1 MAKYEADKL
10 RTVGLV
16 GHGSGGK
23 TTLAEQLLNTCGM
36 TTRLGRVE
44 EGNTVGDYMPDEIS
58 RGHTIGLSLM
68 HLERDGC
75 RVHIVDN
82 PGYTDFMGEV
92 AASIRVVDGT
102 VFVVDGVAGIE
113 VGTDNCWRYAD
124 DNALPRIVL
133 INKIDKDNSDFYRVL
148 EALSASY
155 GVQCVPLTLP
165 IGKAASF
172 SGVVDV
178 VKGEEPET
186 DDVSKDQ
193 YSTYRE
199 KLVEAAAEGDDE
211 LIEKYFDQGTLTQEE
226 VVRGLRKAVLARSV
240 VPVLCGSA
248 EKGIG
253 IPELLDAIV
262 NFLPSP
268 TERPEI
274 TATDSQDNPV
284 TVEFSEEGP
293 LTGLVFKVLND
304 PYVGNLTFFRVFSG
318 TLASDTQFYNA
329 TKRNTERIGQVFLQ
343 QGKEQAPVE
352 AAYPGDLAAVA
363 RLKNTTIGDT
373 MCTEKARVQ
382 LAQLELPQS
391 MARLAIVP
399 KTRADED
406 KIATALRRIAEED
419 ATFKSARDEQTNEL
433 VIAGMGDLH
442 LDIIMDRLKERFG
455 VAADTKPPKIA
466 YKETIKTSTE
476 VQGRY
481 KKQSGGRGQYGDVWL
496 KISPQPR
503 GEGFEFVDKIVGG
516 VVPRNYIPAVEKGVK
531 EAMER
536 GVIAGY
542 PVVDLQVTL
551 YDGSY
556 HTVDSSDLAFK
567 IAGSMALQ
575 KAVQDVQHCLLEPIM
590 EAEITV
596 PDEYMGDVTGDLNGR
611 RGRILGMEPRLGKQV
626 IKVSIPEAEMLD
638 YSTNLRSMT
647 GGRGTFTMKFLRY
660 DEVPERIAQKIIAQ
674 AAAEKEKKEK

>member
-1 MAKYEADKL
+1 MAKYEADNI

-16 GHGSGGK
+16 GHGSSGK
-23 TTLAEQLLNTCGM
+23 TTLAEQLLTICGM

-68 HLERDGC
+68 HLQRDGY
-75 RVHIVDN
+75 RIHIVDN
-82 PGYTDFMGEV
+82 PGYADFIGEV
-92 AASIRVVDGT
+92 AASIRVVDS
-102 VFVVDGVAGIE
+102 VIAVVDGVGGIE

-124 DNALPRIVL
+124 ENDLPRIVL
-133 INKIDKDNSDFYRVL
+133 INKLDKDNSEFYRVL
-148 EALSASY
+148 EDLSASY
-155 GVQCVPLTLP
+155 NVQCIPLTLP

-172 SGVVDV
+172 SAVIDV

-186 DDVSKDQ
+186 DESAKEQ
-193 YSTYRE
+193 YNTYRE

-211 LIEKYFDQGTLTQEE
+211 LIEKYLEQGTLTQEE
-226 VVRGLRKAVLARSV
+226 VVSGLRKAVLARSV
-240 VPVLCGSA
+240 IPVVCGSA

-253 IPELLDAIV
+253 VQELLDAIV

-268 TERPEI
+268 AERPEV
-274 TATDSQDNPV
+274 TATDSQGNAV
-284 TVEFSEEGP
+284 TVEFSEEKP

-318 TLASDTQFYNA
+318 TLASDTQFYNSM
-329 TKRNTERIGQVFLQ
+329 KRSTERIAQIFLL
-343 QGKEQAPVE
+343 QGKEQVPVD
-352 AAYPGDLAAVA
+352 AVRPGDLAAVA

-373 MCTEKARVQ
+373 MCTEKALVK
-382 LAQLELPQS
+382 LPPIELPES
-391 MARLAIVP
+391 MARMAIVP

-419 ATFKSARDEQTNEL
+419 STFKTARDEQTNEL
-433 VIAGMGDLH
+433 VISGMGDLH

-466 YKETIKTSTE
+466 YKETIKASTQI
-476 VQGRY
+476 QGKY
-481 KKQSGGRGQYGDVWL
+481 KRQSGGRGQYGDVWL
-496 KISPQPR
+496 EVSPLPR
-503 GEGFEFVDKIVGG
+503 GNGFEFVDKIVGG
-516 VVPRNYIPAVEKGVK
+516 VVPKNYIPAVEKGVK

-542 PVVDLQVTL
+542 PVVDLQVVL

-575 KAVQDVQHCLLEPIM
+575 KAVQGLPHCLLEPVM
-590 EAEITV
+590 EVEITV
-596 PDEYMGDVTGDLNGR
+596 PDEYMGDVTGDLNSR
-611 RGRILGMEPRLGKQV
+611 RGRILGMEPRAGKQV
-626 IKVSIPEAEMLD
+626 IKVSVPEAEMLD

-647 GGRGTFTMKFLRY
+647 GGQGTYTMRFLQY

-674 AAAEKEKKEK
+674 AAADKEKKEK

>member
-1 MAKYEADKL
+1 MAKYEADKI

-16 GHGSGGK
+16 GHGGSGK
-23 TTLAEQLLNTCGM
+23 TTLAEQLLNICGM

-68 HLERDGC
+68 HLARDGY

-82 PGYTDFMGEV
+82 PGYTDFIGEV
-92 AASIRVVDGT
+92 AASIRVVDC
-102 VFVVDGVAGIE
+102 VIVVVDGVGGIE

-124 DNALPRIVL
+124 ENDLPRIVM
-133 INKIDKDNSDFYRVL
+133 INKLDKDNADFYRVL
-148 EALSASY
+148 EDLSASY
-155 GVQCVPLTLP
+155 NIQCIPLTLP

-172 SGVVDV
+172 NAVIDV
-178 VKGEEPET
+178 AKGEEPET
-186 DDVSKDQ
+186 DEALKEQ
-193 YSTYRE
+193 YNTYRE

-211 LIEKYFDQGTLTQEE
+211 LIEKYLEQGTLTQEE
-226 VVRGLRKAVLARSV
+226 VVRGLREDVLARRI
-240 VPVLCGSA
+240 VPVVCGSI

-253 IPELLDAIV
+253 VQELLDAIV

-268 TERPEI
+268 TERPEV
-274 TATDSQDNPV
+274 TAADSQDNTV
-284 TVEFSEEGP
+284 TVEFSEDGP

-318 TLASDTQFYNA
+318 TLTSDTQFYNS
-329 TKRNTERIGQVFLQ
+329 TKRNTERIAQIFLL
-343 QGKEQAPVE
+343 QGKEQVPVD
-352 AAYPGDLAAVA
+352 AARPGDLAAVA

-373 MCTEKARVQ
+373 MCTEKAPVK
-382 LAQLELPQS
+382 LPQIVLPAS

-419 ATFKSARDEQTNEL
+419 AAFKTARDEQTNEL
-433 VIAGMGDLH
+433 VISGMGDLH
-442 LDIIMDRLKERFG
+442 LGIIMDRLKERFG
-455 VAADTKPPKIA
+455 VAADTKPPKIP
-466 YKETIKTSTE
+466 YKETIKASTQ
-476 VQGRY
+476 VQGKY
-481 KKQSGGRGQYGDVWL
+481 KRQSGGRGQYGDVWL
-496 KISPQPR
+496 EVSPLPR
-503 GEGFEFVDKIVGG
+503 GQGFEFVDKIVGG
-516 VVPRNYIPAVEKGVK
+516 VVPKNYIPAVEKGVK
-531 EAMER
+531 EAMEK

-542 PVVDLQVTL
+542 PVVDLQVAL

-575 KAVQDVQHCLLEPIM
+575 KAVQGVPHCLLEPIM
-590 EAEITV
+590 EVEVTVAE
-596 PDEYMGDVTGDLNGR
+596 EYMGDVTGDLNGR
-611 RGRILGMEPRLGKQV
+611 RGRILGMEPRAGKQV
-626 IKVSIPEAEMLD
+626 IKVSVPEAEMLD

-647 GGRGTFTMKFLRY
+647 GGRGTFTMRFLQY
-660 DEVPERIAQKIIAQ
+660 DEVPERIAQKIVAQ
-674 AAAEKEKKEK
+674 AAADKEKKEK